1 MEDNKTNDKELLMK
15 ALKVAVFVGLGYWAA
30 GPLGA
35 VIGLVIVVSKL

>member
-1 MEDNKTNDKELLMK
+1 MEENKSSDKELLMK